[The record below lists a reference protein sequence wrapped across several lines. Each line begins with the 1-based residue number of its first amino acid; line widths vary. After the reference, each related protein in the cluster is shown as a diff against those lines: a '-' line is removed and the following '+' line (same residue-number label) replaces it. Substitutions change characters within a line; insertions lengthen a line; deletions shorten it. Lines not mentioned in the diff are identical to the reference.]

1 MLIKYRGY
9 MNIKIYQGLYD
20 KNKDLDKLFIDT
32 YGRTD
37 DVVLKN
43 KLELLVE
50 LGELANETKV
60 FKYWSKKEPNH
71 TLVLEEYAD
80 TLLMVL
86 YFFRELNVSLEE
98 EFIQPK
104 DNDVIHAF
112 IYLFELIAKL
122 DKEYT
127 KELIKEIFV
136 NLLYLGTL
144 LNLSDEEIIT
154 SALNKIEIDKKRF
167 EINY

>member
-1 MLIKYRGY
+1 
-9 MNIKIYQGLYD
+9 MNIKKYQELYNQ
-20 KNKDLDKLFIDT
+20 NKELDKLFIDT

-37 DVVLKN
+37 SIILKN

-71 TLVLEEYAD
+71 ALVLEEYAD

-98 EFIQPK
+98 EFIQPQN
-104 DNDVIHAF
+104 NDVINAF
-112 IYLFELIAKL
+112 IYLFDLISKL

-127 KELIKEIFV
+127 KDLIKEIFV
-136 NLLYLGTL
+136 NLLYLGNL
-144 LNLSDEEIIT
+144 LDLSDEEIIT

-167 EINY
+167 ENDY